1 MVELENVTKII
12 RHNSV
17 LKSVS
22 FKFEK
27 GNVYG
32 IKGVNGSGKTMLLRM
47 ISGLIYPTE
56 GKVLYEGKILGKEIS
71 FPESIGVL
79 IENPSFIDSY
89 TGFNNLKLLTSLN
102 DIVGDDEIRET
113 LLRVGL
119 EPDDK
124 RKYKKY
130 SLGMKQRLGIAAAIV
145 ENPEIILFDEPLNA
159 LDTKGVELFDKI
171 IKEEK
176 QKGKLIIM
184 TCHDEKK
191 LYSYSNKILFM
202 ENGVLKEV
210 EELE

>member
-71 FPESIGVL
+71 FPKSIGVL

-89 TGFNNLKLLTSLN
+89 TGFNNLKLLTSENKAKVLGY
-102 DIVGDDEIRET
+102 IET